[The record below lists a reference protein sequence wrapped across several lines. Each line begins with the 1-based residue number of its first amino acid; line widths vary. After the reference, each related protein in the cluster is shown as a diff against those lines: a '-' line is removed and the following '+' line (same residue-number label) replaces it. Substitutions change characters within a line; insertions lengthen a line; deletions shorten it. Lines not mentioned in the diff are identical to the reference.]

1 MSLHDLFSGATET
14 SPDEGVIEK
23 VRSYGTWQRE
33 SAGTFA
39 RVFTVAAFYKR
50 LAELKERR

>member
-14 SPDEGVIEK
+14 SLDEDVIEK
-23 VRSYGTWQRE
+23 VRSYRTWQHE
-33 SAGTFA
+33 PAGTFA
-39 RVFTVAAFYKR
+39 RVFTAAAFYKR